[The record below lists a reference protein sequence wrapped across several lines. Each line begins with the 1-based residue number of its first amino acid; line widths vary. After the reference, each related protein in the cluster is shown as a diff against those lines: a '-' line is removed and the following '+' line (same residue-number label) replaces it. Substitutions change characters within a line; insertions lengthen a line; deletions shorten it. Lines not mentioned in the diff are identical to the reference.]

1 MFLADLELFLLELPA
16 SNGAVRTL
24 LVRVVD
30 DLGQE
35 GWGETRASWH
45 AGELAARRNS
55 LLAVLAGRAIHDVEA
70 LLTDDVLADRA
81 VACGIE
87 MALWDLIAR
96 GAQQP
101 LCHLLGGAYRS
112 NVPLAIRLWP
122 GSVENVVH
130 WARTFAAQGIASQTI
145 SSTGLPE
152 GDLQLVGALRDACSQ
167 RVQFRLDARGQ
178 YDSRAAAKLC
188 SELESESVEFVLDPL
203 ADGHSDWL
211 FAVRTRSRVPL
222 ACYEAIAA
230 PADVLHLARTG
241 NVSHV
246 LIDPVR
252 VGGLARARQCAVV
265 AEAAGMGAG
274 VRMLGTSGL
283 ALAAT
288 LQVAAATPA
297 FGTGHEC
304 SYPLLHDDILRE
316 PLRTSEGM
324 LTVPMGPGLGVEI
337 DRDKVEWY
345 QVGG

>member
-24 LVRVVD
+24 LVRVAD
-30 DLGQE
+30 DSGQE
-35 GWGETRASWH
+35 GWGESRAAWH

-70 LLTDDVLADRA
+70 LLADDLLADRA
-81 VACGIE
+81 LACGIE

-96 GAQQP
+96 AAQQP

-122 GSVENVVH
+122 GSIENVVH

-145 SSTGLPE
+145 ISTGLPE

-188 SELESESVEFVLDPL
+188 SELETESVEFVLDPL

-211 FAVRTRSRVPL
+211 FAVRTRSRVSL
-222 ACYEAIAA
+222 ACYEAISA

-265 AEAAGMGAG
+265 AAAAGMGAG

>member
-24 LVRVVD
+24 LVRVAD
-30 DLGQE
+30 DSGQE

-70 LLTDDVLADRA
+70 LLADDLLADRA

-96 GAQQP
+96 AARQP

-122 GSVENVVH
+122 GSIENVIH
-130 WARTFAAQGIASQTI
+130 RARTFAAQGIASQTI
-145 SSTGLPE
+145 TSTGLPE

-274 VRMLGTSGL
+274 VRMLGMSGL

-288 LQVAAATPA
+288 LQVSAATPA

>member
-1 MFLADLELFLLELPA
+1 MFLADLELFLVELPA
-16 SNGAVRTL
+16 SDGAVRTL
-24 LVRVVD
+24 LVRVAD
-30 DLGQE
+30 EAGQE
-35 GWGETRASWH
+35 GWGETRTAWH
-45 AGELAARRNS
+45 ASELAARRNS

-70 LLTDDVLADRA
+70 TLADDILADRA

-96 GAQQP
+96 AARQP

-112 NVPLAIRLWP
+112 SVPLAIRLWQ

-145 SSTGLPE
+145 TSTGVPE
-152 GDLQLVGALRDACSQ
+152 TDVQLVSALRDACSQ
-167 RVQFRLDARGQ
+167 RVRFRLDARGQ
-178 YDSRAAAKLC
+178 YDSRAAARLC
-188 SELESESVEFVLDPL
+188 SELEPESVEFVLDPL
-203 ADGHSDWL
+203 ADGHTDWL
-211 FAVRTRSRVPL
+211 FAVRTRSKVPL
-222 ACYEAIAA
+222 GCYDAIAS

-246 LIDPVR
+246 LVDPVR
-252 VGGLARARQCAVV
+252 VGGLTRARACAAV

-274 VRMLGTSGL
+274 VRILGTSGL

-288 LQVAAATPA
+288 LQIAAATPA

-304 SYPLLHDDILRE
+304 SYPQLHDDILTE
-316 PLRTSEGM
+316 PVRTSEGM

-345 QVGG
+345 QVNS